1 MINSG
6 INPANYPASSMVPRD
21 ILGYGLQTPANRAN
35 YMQNMATTGNW
46 IGGSQQAT
54 QNYLNQGLQQY
65 AGQIQ
70 KEPYG
75 SAVTNP
81 WTMTNQIKGQ
91 QGTAMARSGAVRPPS
106 AQGTPG
112 TTQQPRTGT
121 GGFNP
126 QIQTGITVGP
136 VLPQSVVQSEQNR
149 LRNFQASVPGGQ
161 QDYSPFMGHL
171 QSLVGGAMNN
181 AATDYGRD
189 AAYANAQQQL
199 ATEQARAGAGQGW
212 GNIALGQYTS
222 QVGDQS
228 RLLNMILSLLGGFGG
243 TS

>member
-21 ILGYGLQTPANRAN
+21 VLAYGLMTPQNQQN
-35 YMQNMATTGNW
+35 YMNNRATTGNW

-54 QNYLNQGLQQY
+54 QQYLNNGLQQY
-65 AGQIQ
+65 GGQIQ
-70 KEPYG
+70 KPAYG

-81 WTMTNQIKGQ
+81 AGLVNQMQGQ
-91 QGTAMARSGAVRPPS
+91 QSHAMARNGAVRPPS
-106 AQGTPG
+106 AQGT
-112 TTQQPRTGT
+112 TQQSQMGT

-149 LRNFQASVPGGQ
+149 LRNFQAPVPGGQ

-171 QSLVGGAMNN
+171 QSLVSGQMNN

-199 ATEQARAGAGQGW
+199 ATEQARANAGQGW

-228 RLLNMILSLLGGFGG
+228 RMLNMILSLLGGLGG
-243 TS
+243 TA